1 VSPAYLFV
9 YGTLRRGSPNR
20 FAQLLESQARFIGNA
35 RVVGRLYSFGKYPGA
50 IRSDLPGEWVR
61 GEVFLLKAPARIL
74 QALDEYE
81 GPKYERVAV
90 PVELASGK
98 HIESW
103 VYFYGS
109 KRVTGRIGS
118 GEWTRRG

>member
-1 VSPAYLFV
+1 MSPAYLFV
-9 YGTLRRGSPNR
+9 YGTLRRGSRNR
-20 FAQLLESQARFIGNA
+20 FARLLESQARFVGNA
-35 RVVGRLYSFGKYPGA
+35 RVAGRLYSFGKYPGA
-50 IRSDLPGEWVR
+50 IRSDLAGERVR

-98 HIESW
+98 HIEAW
-103 VYFYGS
+103 VYFYRS
-109 KRVTGRIGS
+109 KPVTGRIPS
-118 GEWTRRG
+118 GKWPRRG